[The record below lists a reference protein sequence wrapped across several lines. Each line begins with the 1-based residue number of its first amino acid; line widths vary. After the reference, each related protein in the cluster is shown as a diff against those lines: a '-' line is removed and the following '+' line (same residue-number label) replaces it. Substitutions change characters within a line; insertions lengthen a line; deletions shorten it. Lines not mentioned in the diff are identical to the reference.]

1 MRLIEALPVT
11 ASTRLA
17 FVGAGGKSGGMF
29 RLARQAL
36 ADGLDLV
43 LVSAS
48 THLAV
53 EQTGW
58 ADRHFAVKDHSDLAE
73 VDFATLS
80 GLVLVTG
87 PEHADARTGGLPLAL
102 LDELAQIAS
111 GLGAP
116 LLIEADGSRRKP
128 LKAPAEHEPVVPE
141 WATEVVVT
149 AGLSGL
155 GQPLDEEHVHRPV
168 RFSALSGVEI
178 GAMVTAEGLAAV
190 LLSEQGGLKGIP
202 PGARRSVLL
211 NQADTAQEA
220 GAARRLA
227 EMLLP
232 NYDQVIAA
240 RLRDEGNE
248 VPAVHRQTAGVVLAA
263 GGASRLG
270 QPKQLLDWHG
280 KPFIR
285 AVAETALAAKLR
297 PVLVVTGAY
306 HAEASAV
313 LDGLPVV
320 IVHNPDWEQGQSTSV
335 RAAVRVLEK
344 ESREAA
350 AALFLLVDQP
360 QIPVT
365 LIRAVLDT
373 YAKSLSPI
381 VAPLVDNR
389 RGNPVLFD
397 RRTFS
402 SLAAVEGD
410 AGGRKV
416 FSKFPVIYVPWLDA
430 RSGLDVDTLE
440 DYQRLLEEG

>member
-11 ASTRLA
+11 AATRLA

-36 ADGLDLV
+36 ADGQDLV

-48 THLAV
+48 THLSV
-53 EQTGW
+53 DQTAW
-58 ADRHFAVKDHSDLAE
+58 ADRHFVVEGHRDLSAL
-73 VDFATLS
+73 DFATLS
-80 GLVLVTG
+80 GLVLLTG
-87 PEHADARTGGLPLAL
+87 PEHSDQRTGGLPLAL
-102 LDELAQIAS
+102 LDELAQIAG
-111 GLGAP
+111 GLGVP
-116 LLIEADGSRRKP
+116 VLIEADGSRRKP

-155 GQPLDEEHVHRPV
+155 GQPLDGEHVHRPEL
-168 RFSALSGVEI
+168 FSALSGIAI
-178 GAMVTAEGLAAV
+178 GDPVTAEGLAAV
-190 LLSEQGGLKGIP
+190 LLSENGGLRGVP

-211 NQADTAQEA
+211 NQVDTAQEA

-232 NYDQVIAA
+232 SFTQVIAA
-240 RLRDEGNE
+240 RIRDEGDE
-248 VPAVHRQTAGVVLAA
+248 VSAVHRQTAGVVLAA

-280 KPFIR
+280 QPFIR

-306 HAEASAV
+306 HDEVSGA
-313 LDGLPVV
+313 LKGLPIE
-320 IVHNPDWEQGQSTSV
+320 IVQNLDWEQGQSTSV
-335 RAAVRVLEK
+335 RAAIRTLEQPGQG
-344 ESREAA
+344 SA

-365 LIRAVLDT
+365 LVRAVLDT

-397 RRTFS
+397 RRTFP
-402 SLAAVEGD
+402 SLVAVEGD

-430 RSGLDVDTLE
+430 RAGLDVDTIE
-440 DYQRLLEEG
+440 DYQRLLDEG